1 MMLRFQLLVGV
12 AALVAFTTGT
22 LAVAERPVHA
32 AEAADGITV
41 TDAPF
46 RTFGRSVTAVYYIDA
61 PPLAVFEVLTDYAH
75 MAEFMPMVDEARPL
89 ALRPNGATVSYHMRY
104 LKFFDIVEIDER
116 TYDKPRRITWHATEG
131 PLKVSDGSWTLTPQG
146 KGTRVVYQTD
156 VDPGIPVP
164 PAMVGHMLKQ
174 GLPEVLT
181 AIRLRVESKGTWRKP
196 R

>member
-1 MMLRFQLLVGV
+1 MQRWVRTWAIALATVG
-12 AALVAFTTGT
+12 AMAPAMAGT
-22 LAVAERPVHA
+22 P
-32 AEAADGITV
+32 EAAGITV

-46 RTFGRSVTAVYYIDA
+46 RTFGRSVTAVYHIDA
-61 PPLAVFEVLTDYAH
+61 PPIAVFEVLTDYAH
-75 MAEFMPMVDEARPL
+75 MADFMPMVDEAKPL
-89 ALRPNGATVSYHMRY
+89 AVRPNGATVRYHMRY
-104 LKFFDIVEIDER
+104 LRFFDIVEVDER

-131 PLKVSDGSWTLTPQG
+131 PLKVSDGSWTLTPEG